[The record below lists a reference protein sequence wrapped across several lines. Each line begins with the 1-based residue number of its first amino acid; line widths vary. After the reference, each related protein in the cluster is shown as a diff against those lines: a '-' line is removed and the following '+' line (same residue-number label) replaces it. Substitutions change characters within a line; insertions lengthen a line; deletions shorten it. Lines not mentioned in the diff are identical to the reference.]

1 MTPIDLVTLSS
12 FACALLLGLLVLTV
26 QEMRNNRPDARIR
39 ARMLRS
45 FLVQDGGLAPAAG
58 RFDASLFKVNRRGN
72 AVSRW
77 LAPKI
82 TRIRTVAGASG
93 LRIVI
98 GAAIAGALL
107 ALAMTRFMP
116 LPGVVKLL
124 MPPALSLI
132 AAVQAYRF
140 LVARFRRRFLD
151 GFADLIDMIV
161 RAVRAGVPVT
171 HVIGAAANECPE
183 PLRHEFRLM
192 GDALQLGID
201 LEEVLAVAMRR
212 IEVTD
217 FSFFCVCLLLQRE
230 TGGQLGETL
239 ENLAAIVRTRGEIR
253 MKTKALTAEARITTR
268 ILAAIPVVI
277 MLGLYGLNRAYVMVL
292 FDRPTGQKLLTFASI
307 SVVVGIAVINGMS
320 KLNTSR

>member
-1 MTPIDLVTLSS
+1 MTSIDLVTLSS
-12 FACALLLGLLVLTV
+12 FACALLLGLIVLTV
-26 QEMRNNRPDARIR
+26 QDMRNKRPHARIR

-45 FLVQDGGLAPAAG
+45 FSVQDGGLAPAAG

-77 LAPKI
+77 FAPKI
-82 TRIRTVAGASG
+82 TRIRTIAGATG

-107 ALAMTRFMP
+107 ALVITRFMP

-124 MPPALSLI
+124 MLPALPLFG
-132 AAVQAYRF
+132 AVQAYRF
-140 LVARFRRRFLD
+140 LVARFRQRFLD
-151 GFADLIDMIV
+151 GFPDLIDMIV

-171 HVIGAAANECPE
+171 HVIGAAADECPE

-239 ENLAAIVRTRGEIR
+239 ENLAVIVRTRGEIR

-277 MLGLYGLNRAYVMVL
+277 VLALYGLNRAYVMVL
-292 FDRPTGQKLLTFASI
+292 FDRPAGQKLLTFASI
-307 SVVVGIAVINGMS
+307 SVVIGIAVINRMS

>member
-1 MTPIDLVTLSS
+1 MTSIDLATLSS
-12 FACALLLGLLVLTV
+12 FTCVLLLGLMAFTV
-26 QEMRNNRPDARIR
+26 QDMRSKRPDARIR

-45 FLVQDGGLAPAAG
+45 FSVPDGGLAPTGGSVDAA
-58 RFDASLFKVNRRGN
+58 LFKVRGHGN

-77 LAPKI
+77 FGP
-82 TRIRTVAGASG
+82 RIARLRTVAGANG
-93 LRIVI
+93 MRIVI
-98 GAAIAGALL
+98 GTAIAAELVALAMTHFLPLPSFVIPLLLPALPLL
-107 ALAMTRFMP
+107 ALA
-116 LPGVVKLL
+116 
-124 MPPALSLI
+124 
-132 AAVQAYRF
+132 QAYRF

-151 GFADLIDMIV
+151 GFPDLIDMIV

-171 HVIGAAANECPE
+171 HVIGVAADECAE

-201 LEEVLAVAMRR
+201 LEKVLAVAMRR

-239 ENLAAIVRTRGEIR
+239 ENLAGIVRTRREIR
-253 MKTKALTAEARITTR
+253 LKTKALTGEARITTK
-268 ILAAIPVVI
+268 ILAAIPLII
-277 MLGLYGLNRAYVMVL
+277 MLALYGLNRSYVMVL
-292 FDRPTGQKLLTFASI
+292 FDRPAGQKLLTFASI
-307 SVVVGIAVINGMS
+307 SVVIGVAVINKMS

>member
-1 MTPIDLVTLSS
+1 M
-12 FACALLLGLLVLTV
+12 
-26 QEMRNNRPDARIR
+26 
-39 ARMLRS
+39 
-45 FLVQDGGLAPAAG
+45 QDGGLAPAAG
-58 RFDASLFKVNRRGN
+58 SFDPGLFKVSRPGN

-77 LAPKI
+77 FGPGIARL
-82 TRIRTVAGASG
+82 RTVAGASG

-98 GAAIAGALL
+98 GAAIAGGLL

-116 LPGVVKLL
+116 LPGFVKLL
-124 MPPALSLI
+124 LLPALPLFG
-132 AAVQAYRF
+132 AAQAYRF

-151 GFADLIDMIV
+151 GFPDLIDMIV

-171 HVIGAAANECPE
+171 HVIGAAADECPE

-192 GDALQLGID
+192 GDALRLGID

-277 MLGLYGLNRAYVMVL
+277 MLALYGLNRPYVMVL
-292 FDRPTGQKLLTFASI
+292 FDRPAGHKLLTFASI
-307 SVVVGIAVINGMS
+307 SVVIGIAVINKMS

>member
-1 MTPIDLVTLSS
+1 MTSIDLVTLAS
-12 FACALLLGLLVLTV
+12 FACALLLGVMVITV
-26 QEMRNNRPDARIR
+26 QDLRNKRPDAQIR
-39 ARMLRS
+39 MRALQTSSVRNN
-45 FLVQDGGLAPAAG
+45 GPAQASG
-58 RFDASLFKVNRRGN
+58 DIDAALFKVNRQGN
-72 AVSRW
+72 TISRW
-77 LAPKI
+77 FEPRVARLK
-82 TRIRTVAGASG
+82 TVAGANG

-107 ALAMTRFMP
+107 ALAMARFMP
-116 LPGVVKLL
+116 LPSIVKLL
-124 MPPALSLI
+124 LLPALPLFC
-132 AAVQAYRF
+132 AAQAYRF
-140 LVARFRRRFLD
+140 LVARFRQRFLD
-151 GFADLIDMIV
+151 HFPDLIDMIV

-171 HVIGAAANECPE
+171 HVIGAAADECPE

-201 LEEVLAVAMRR
+201 LDEVLTVAMRR

-277 MLGLYGLNRAYVMVL
+277 VLALYGLNRAYIMVL
-292 FDRPTGQKLLTFASI
+292 FDRPAGHKLLSFALI
-307 SVVVGIAVINGMS
+307 SVVIGIAVINKMS
-320 KLNTSR
+320 KLDTSR